1 MLGRWCVTS
10 TVRVT
15 CFLWYVLSV
24 RMFLPLSCPVN
35 FMLPLFISLSLSLSL
50 SLPLLITLSLSL
62 NHSLSLFLY
71 FFMSVSPTHCFIL
84 YSPLL
89 NFRFSA
95 SRWALWVCMQAW
107 FIMIT
112 SHWAS
117 TSSDRII
124 NSCQKNLVQRCGALV
139 IIFMF
144 MYLFPCV
151 HALFESSWVYDIS
164 GSKRF

>member
-1 MLGRWCVTS
+1 MVRDIYSARYMLFM
-10 TVRVT
+10 VRTFNTHV
-15 CFLWYVLSV
+15 SS
-24 RMFLPLSCPVN
+24 PILSCE
-35 FMLPLFISLSLSLSL
+35 LYAASLSYSFSLS
-50 SLPLLITLSLSL
+50 ITHSLSL
-62 NHSLSLFLY
+62 NHSLSLPPSLSLFLY
-71 FFMSVSPTHCFIL
+71 FFISVSPTHCFIP

-95 SRWALWVCMQAW
+95 RRWVQWACMQAW
-107 FIMIT
+107 SITTT

-151 HALFESSWVYDIS
+151 HALFESSESMI
-164 GSKRF
+164 